1 MALSK
6 MLRACFFIV
15 PLLACSLFSLLWIIP
30 VSAQARKELRVGVA
44 GVPATLEPTTALDGA
59 TPLIAHQVFDTLVA
73 FREGSTDIEPAL
85 ATRWAVSKDGLTWT
99 FWLREGVKFADGAP
113 LTAAEIAAS
122 FGRGLKAD
130 PAAPP
135 AAWAAL
141 LRGAP
146 GVLKEVRAADART
159 VHIVLSQP
167 YAPLLT
173 VLAHP
178 ALAIVRTASQLEGSV
193 RLVGTGPYRVVDAS
207 PGRMALEAVA
217 GHWAGPPHTE
227 RIVFLEVGTDDHA
240 EAEMDAR
247 ALDIWF
253 PANAPRRADRAL
265 SLPGLRVGYLAFQ
278 TEKEPFTRKPLRQ
291 AVAAALDPAAL
302 AVALDHAA
310 VPLQSFL
317 PPGVWARREGGP
329 VLGGTRTQVRA
340 LLAQGAWPQGATPT
354 MLAPSEVSGVN
365 VPKLARAI
373 GTMLGAADIP
383 VRVELQPA
391 DAVRTAHQAGA
402 HEIALAE
409 AAVIGG
415 DPHMLLYPLST
426 SEGARPGTLARNYSF
441 YRNPRLDDVLIR
453 ASQLSSRVERARLYQ
468 RAQALLAEDM
478 PWIPIYVRLVWG
490 VTRPEVRNLRL
501 HPTGLHRL
509 TAVTLEPGS

>member
-1 MALSK
+1 
-6 MLRACFFIV
+6 
-15 PLLACSLFSLLWIIP
+15 
-30 VSAQARKELRVGVA
+30 
-44 GVPATLEPTTALDGA
+44 
-59 TPLIAHQVFDTLVA
+59 
-73 FREGSTDIEPAL
+73 
-85 ATRWAVSKDGLTWT
+85 
-99 FWLREGVKFADGAP
+99 
-113 LTAAEIAAS
+113 
-122 FGRGLKAD
+122 
-130 PAAPP
+130 
-135 AAWAAL
+135 
-141 LRGAP
+141 
-146 GVLKEVRAADART
+146 
-159 VHIVLSQP
+159 
-167 YAPLLT
+167 
-173 VLAHP
+173 
-178 ALAIVRTASQLEGSV
+178 
-193 RLVGTGPYRVVDAS
+193 
-207 PGRMALEAVA
+207 
-217 GHWAGPPHTE
+217 
-227 RIVFLEVGTDDHA
+227 
-240 EAEMDAR
+240 
-247 ALDIWF
+247 
-253 PANAPRRADRAL
+253 
-265 SLPGLRVGYLAFQ
+265 
-278 TEKEPFTRKPLRQ
+278 
-291 AVAAALDPAAL
+291 
-302 AVALDHAA
+302 
-310 VPLQSFL
+310 
-317 PPGVWARREGGP
+317 
-329 VLGGTRTQVRA
+329 
-340 LLAQGAWPQGATPT
+340 